1 MNKTRKD
8 MNLKEV
14 LIRFKPYY
22 IEHKLY
28 FLLVGV
34 GIILSAAGTSLSA
47 WIMEPVINGIFINK
61 GKEMLYYLPLGIIGV
76 YLLKDIGMY
85 IQSYYT
91 AFIGTRILQ
100 KLRDH
105 MLKNILSL
113 DMHFFHKYRSGE
125 LMSRCTGDIGALQ
138 SIVSNIIPEFIR
150 DFIMVV
156 GLLAVVIYQSP
167 TLAFFALVVIPLALY
182 PLILFAKKLRKIGHA
197 SQEKNADMLSRLSEI
212 FSNIEL
218 IKANNAHTK
227 EELKFSKENQEL
239 ARLSLKSARVDAAI
253 SPIMEIFG
261 SIGVAVVIFIGG
273 KEVVD
278 GSLDVG
284 KFSSFITALFMAYTP
299 LKKLSSMYG
308 RIQGAMAASER
319 VFYLLDLRAEIQDG
333 KDELKHI
340 QRIEFKNVHLHY
352 EDDKHA
358 LNGTSFAFEKGQI
371 CALVGPSGGGK
382 SSIINLLLRF
392 YDKQKG
398 EILLNEKDITNY
410 TLKSLRLRIALV
422 TQNIYL
428 FNDTI
433 AENVAYSEEFDEAR
447 VIQALKEASAY
458 DFVQDLGGINAVLQE
473 HGKNLSGGQKQRIA
487 IARALYKNPDLL
499 IFDEA
504 TSALDNESEKA
515 IVASIEKLKKDHA
528 ILIIAHRLS
537 TIENADT
544 IVVVEKGKVI
554 ATGNDAYLLEHCSLY
569 KKFKEKSAQGEE
581 I

>member
-1 MNKTRKD
+1 MHKD
-8 MNLKEV
+8 MNLKEI

-22 IEHKLY
+22 IEHKFY
-28 FLLVGV
+28 FLLVGL
-34 GIILSAAGTSLSA
+34 GIILSAIGTSLSA

-105 MLKNILSL
+105 MLKNIFSL
-113 DMHFFHKYRSGE
+113 DMSFFHKYRSGE

-150 DFIMVV
+150 DLIMVV

-182 PLILFAKKLRKIGHA
+182 PLALFARKLRKIGHA

-218 IKANNAHTK
+218 IKANNANTK
-227 EELKFSKENQEL
+227 EQLKFGKENQEL
-239 ARLSLKSARVDAAI
+239 TRLSLKSARVDAAI

-352 EDDKHA
+352 EEDKHA

-447 VIQALKEASAY
+447 VLQTLKEASAY
-458 DFVQDLGGINAVLQE
+458 DFVQDLGGINTVLQE

-504 TSALDNESEKA
+504 TSAL
-515 IVASIEKLKKDHA
+515 
-528 ILIIAHRLS
+528 
-537 TIENADT
+537 
-544 IVVVEKGKVI
+544 
-554 ATGNDAYLLEHCSLY
+554 
-569 KKFKEKSAQGEE
+569 
-581 I
+581 